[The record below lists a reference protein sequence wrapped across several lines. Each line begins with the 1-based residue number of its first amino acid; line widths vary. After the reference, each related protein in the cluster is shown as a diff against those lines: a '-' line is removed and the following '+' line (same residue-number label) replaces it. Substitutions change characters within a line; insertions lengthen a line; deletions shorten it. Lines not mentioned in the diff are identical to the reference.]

1 MTDPARTEARYHL
14 STLVLG
20 EGALKHA
27 GAKGCGMRESE
38 YTLLIER
45 FAEMREFLTEIRRRQ
60 DARVAAAGKGGSSE
74 A

>member
-1 MTDPARTEARYHL
+1 MTDPVRTEARYHL

-38 YTLLIER
+38 HTLLVER
-45 FAEMREFLTEIRRRQ
+45 FGELREFLTEIRRRQ
-60 DARVAAAGKGGSSE
+60 DARASAAGKGGAE
-74 A
+74 Q